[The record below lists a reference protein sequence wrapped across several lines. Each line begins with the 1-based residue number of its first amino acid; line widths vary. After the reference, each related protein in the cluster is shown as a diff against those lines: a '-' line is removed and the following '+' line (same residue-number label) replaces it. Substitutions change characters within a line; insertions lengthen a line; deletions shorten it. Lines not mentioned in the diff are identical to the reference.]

1 MAENA
6 GNEKGLIHIYT
17 GEGKGKTT
25 AGLGLCLR
33 AAGTGRKV
41 LIARFLKTNHSGELS
56 ALSRFENVDLIANE
70 QAFGFSIKWKDDP
83 KARAKAEA
91 YYGAMLQTA
100 LSKAVSGDYDVL
112 FLDEIMA
119 SLRLGVVDA
128 GTLMDFLENKPEK
141 LEVILTGRDPLPELV
156 EMADYVSEIKKIKHP
171 FDRGI
176 RARKGI
182 EF

>member
-1 MAENA
+1 MAEIA
-6 GNEKGLIHIYT
+6 GTEKGLIHIYT

-41 LIARFLKTNHSGELS
+41 LIARFLKTNHSGELT
-56 ALSRFENVDLIANE
+56 ALSRFDNVDLIANE
-70 QAFGFSIKWKDDP
+70 QSFGFSVKWKDDP
-83 KARAKAEA
+83 EARGKAEA
-91 YYGAMLQTA
+91 YYGAMLREA
-100 LSKAVSGDYDVL
+100 LSKAVSGGYDVL

-128 GTLMDFLENKPEK
+128 AALMDFLQNKPEK

-156 EMADYVSEIKKIKHP
+156 ELADYVSEIKKIKHP